1 MTDCIK
7 ELYDK
12 IDPLKITKMGGNKK
26 TEVASSIMQPIDELP
41 IDDECFLDI
50 RPNIPKDDEV
60 KLETPF
66 QSLPLGLKGESFL
79 LIDQEG
85 NLKIDSVEE
94 FIQNL
99 DCQNDCK
106 LKVISIVGNSGDGK
120 SYTLNHVNVAKL

>member
-7 ELYDK
+7 ELYNKKDL
-12 IDPLKITKMGGNKK
+12 PNVTKMGGSKK

-41 IDDECFLDI
+41 IDDEYLLDI

-60 KLETPF
+60 KLETPSEF
-66 QSLPLGLKGESFL
+66 QSLTLGLKGESFL

-85 NLKIDSVEE
+85 NLKIDSVED
-94 FIQNL
+94 FINNL
-99 DCQNDCK
+99 DCTNDCK

-120 SYTLNHVNVAKL
+120 SYTLNHVSVL